1 MFRRCAFPI
10 VPLKIVCK
18 LAEYPRH
25 LRVAD
30 LGCEA
35 AALFLY
41 FRQGLCAI
49 RHDSGKLKLL
59 DARNY

>member
-1 MFRRCAFPI
+1 MFRRCAFPT

-25 LRVAD
+25 FLVAD
-30 LGCEA
+30 LGGEA
-35 AALFLY
+35 AALFLN
-41 FRQGLCAI
+41 FSQDFCAF
-49 RHDSGKLKLL
+49 RHDSGKLKQP